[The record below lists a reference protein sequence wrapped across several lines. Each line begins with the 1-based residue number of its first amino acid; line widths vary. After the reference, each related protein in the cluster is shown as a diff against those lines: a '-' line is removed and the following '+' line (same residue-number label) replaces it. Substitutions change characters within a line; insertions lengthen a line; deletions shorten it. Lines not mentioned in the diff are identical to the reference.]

1 MLISFRFCR
10 ILSSSPW
17 LELLKPLFFSLSVRT
32 QGRSSARFWL
42 RPRWSW
48 TNWWRRS
55 ARLWTSQS
63 LTGRPAGWPD
73 RSVNSAWREGWW
85 NHSEQFRCQAEALV
99 HSVLWNWELTKSKS
113 YSVLLGYV
121 LLPQI
126 LCLCIVSAGKILAW
140 WATSSKSLTQRQ
152 TKKIKKENRTE
163 LAELAVRTEQ
173 PECFSITEYF
183 SHKMHHTTL
192 CPCKFFFHGTAQQTP
207 CSTGNTALL
216 WALITWKIII
226 TAR

>member
-17 LELLKPLFFSLSVRT
+17 LELLKPLFFFLSVRT

-152 TKKIKKENRTE
+152 TKRKSKKK
-163 LAELAVRTEQ
+163 TEQ
-173 PECFSITEYF
+173 NWQNWLCEQNSQNAFLLQNTLAIRCTTPHSARANFSF
-183 SHKMHHTTL
+183 
-192 CPCKFFFHGTAQQTP
+192 
-207 CSTGNTALL
+207 
-216 WALITWKIII
+216 
-226 TAR
+226 TARHSKLLVPQETLLYYELLSHGKSL